1 MGLRPLSSSHLS
13 KEIIMA
19 LPNSGGGY
27 QFTDG
32 NVNEIVMGVQ
42 AAPQTA
48 TATAT
53 LTAAQVTGGILVGN
67 PSTTAASY
75 TLPTATALD
84 AVFNNAKPNST
95 FRLVVINL
103 GTSTGLITMI
113 AGTGITT
120 VGNLVV
126 AITGSA
132 AGVGGAA
139 EFLFRKTGDAAY
151 TMYRVA

>member
-1 MGLRPLSSSHLS
+1 MPLST
-13 KEIIMA
+13 I
-19 LPNSGGGY
+19 GGGY

-32 NVNEIVMGVQ
+32 NQNELPMGTQ

-53 LTAAQVTGGILVGN
+53 LTVAQVTGGLLVGN
-67 PSTTAASY
+67 PVTTAASY
-75 TLPTATALD
+75 TLPTGTQLD
-84 AVFNNAKPNST
+84 AQMTNMKVNST
-95 FRLVVINL
+95 FALTIINL
-103 GTSTGLITMI
+103 GTSTGLITVV

-120 VGNLVV
+120 SGNLVV

-139 EFLFRKTGDAAY
+139 TFLFRKTDTAAY
-151 TMYRVA
+151 TVYRVS

>member
-1 MGLRPLSSSHLS
+1 
-13 KEIIMA
+13 MA
-19 LPNSGGGY
+19 LPSVGGGY

-32 NVNEIVMGVQ
+32 NLNELEIDTQ

-53 LTAAQVTGGILVGN
+53 LTTAQTLGGLLVGD
-67 PSTTAASY
+67 PTTTAATY
-75 TLPTATALD
+75 TLPTATAID
-84 AVFNNAKPNST
+84 AVMTNMKTNST
-95 FRLVVINL
+95 FRLTVINL
-103 GTSTGLITMI
+103 GTSTGLITM
-113 AGTGITT
+113 AVGTGITA

-139 EFLFRKTGDAAY
+139 QFLFRKTGTAAY
-151 TMYRVA
+151 SVYRVG

>member
-1 MGLRPLSSSHLS
+1 
-13 KEIIMA
+13 MA

-27 QFTDG
+27 QVGDG
-32 NVNEIVMGVQ
+32 NLNEIDLFTT

-53 LTAAQVTGGILVGN
+53 LTTAQVTGNLLVGN
-67 PSTTAASY
+67 PSTTAATY
-75 TLPTATALD
+75 TLPTATAID
-84 AVFNNAKPNST
+84 AVVTNAKIGST
-95 FRLVVINL
+95 FNLTVINL
-103 GTSTGLITMI
+103 GTSTGLITM
-113 AGTGITT
+113 AVGTGITA

-139 EFLFRKTGDAAY
+139 QFMFRKTGDAAY
-151 TMYRVA
+151 TLYRIA

>member
-1 MGLRPLSSSHLS
+1 
-13 KEIIMA
+13 MA
-19 LPNSGGGY
+19 LPSIGGG
-27 QFTDG
+27 QQIGDG
-32 NVNEIVMGVQ
+32 NLNEILLGFD

-53 LTAAQVTGGILVGN
+53 LTVNQITNDILIGN

-75 TLPTATALD
+75 TLPTAALID
-84 AVFNNAKPNST
+84 ATLTNAKVGST
-95 FRLVVINL
+95 FDLIIINL
-103 GTSTGLITMI
+103 GTSTGLITVVV
-113 AGTGITT
+113 GTGITA

-139 EFLFRKTGDAAY
+139 RFRFRKTGDAAY
-151 TMYRVA
+151 TVYRIA

>member
-1 MGLRPLSSSHLS
+1 
-13 KEIIMA
+13 MA

-32 NVNEIVMGVQ
+32 NTNEIIMGVQ

-75 TLPTATALD
+75 TLPTATLID
-84 AVFNNAKPNST
+84 AVFTNSKVNST
-95 FRLVVINL
+95 FELTIINL
-103 GTSTGLITMI
+103 GTSTGLITVVV
-113 AGTGITT
+113 GTGITA

-139 EFLFRKTGDAAY
+139 QFLFRKTDTAAY
-151 TMYRVA
+151 TVYRVA

>member
-1 MGLRPLSSSHLS
+1 
-13 KEIIMA
+13 MA

-32 NVNEIVMGVQ
+32 NVNEIIMGVQ

-53 LTAAQVTGGILVGN
+53 LTVAQTTGGVLVGN
-67 PSTTAASY
+67 PSTTAATY
-75 TLPTATALD
+75 TLPTAAAID
-84 AVFNNAKPNST
+84 AVLTNAKINST
-95 FRLVVINL
+95 FELKIINL
-103 GTSTGLITMI
+103 GTSTGLITVA

-120 VGNLVV
+120 VGNLVI
-126 AITGSA
+126 AITGSS

-139 EFLFRKTGDAAY
+139 QFLFRKTGDAAY
-151 TMYRVA
+151 TVYRIA